1 MMTMCGR
8 RRPSGLNV
16 ILAGVIALSLVL
28 VPIGIGQDKES
39 GEQTVLRLMSAE
51 AILKIPAKDFE
62 LKDLDGAQ
70 VRLSDFRGK
79 QSVLLYF
86 WASWCPSCISI
97 KPQVAKLRTNVG
109 RDRLEIL
116 AINVGAGDTLER
128 LMQFQKGHP
137 TTYPVL
143 YDDGGK
149 VSRAYQVQGIP
160 LFVLIDKEGAVVY
173 RNNLLPGDIEKYLG
187 SQ

>member
-1 MMTMCGR
+1 MRTIYGR
-8 RRPSGLNV
+8 MRPSGLNV
-16 ILAGVIALSLVL
+16 RLVGIIALSLVL
-28 VPIGIGQDKES
+28 TPIGIAQHRDS
-39 GEQTVLRLMSAE
+39 GEQTVFRAMSA
-51 AILKIPAKDFE
+51 AAVLKVPAKDFQ

-97 KPQVAKLRTNVG
+97 KPQVAKLRSNVS

-137 TTYPVL
+137 STYPVL

-149 VSRAYQVQGIP
+149 VSTAYQVQGIP

-173 RNNLLPGDIEKYLG
+173 RNNQLPGDIEKYLG